1 MHAMLA
7 ADVALSVH
15 LLLKAHILKFWC
27 AKREVLQRL
36 LVAAAYYL
44 QFFLVPCCKVLN
56 IRYHVHTLWLLVYH
70 NGNCYFCSADLST
83 AFRHSGLCLNGGE
96 LQLLARE
103 WPTVHS
109 DQVDVLALVQ
119 AIEKA
124 FCTEF

>member
-1 MHAMLA
+1 MLYDGRHVGLCMQA
-7 ADVALSVH
+7 ASV
-15 LLLKAHILKFWC
+15 
-27 AKREVLQRL
+27 
-36 LVAAAYYL
+36 
-44 QFFLVPCCKVLN
+44 
-56 IRYHVHTLWLLVYH
+56 
-70 NGNCYFCSADLST
+70 CSADLSI

-124 FCTEF
+124 FCTEY